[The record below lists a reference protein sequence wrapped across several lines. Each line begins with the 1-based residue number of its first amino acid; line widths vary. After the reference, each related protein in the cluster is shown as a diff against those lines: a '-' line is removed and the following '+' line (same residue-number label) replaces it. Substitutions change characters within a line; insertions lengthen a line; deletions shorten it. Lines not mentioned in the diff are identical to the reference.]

1 MIQQDPAG
9 GRPTQSAAVAG
20 RPPTVGI
27 SRRRWAVLAMLF
39 AAMAVNYLD
48 RQALSVLA
56 PVLREEFSMS
66 NTDYS
71 NVLNSF
77 LFAFTVFYVIGG
89 RLVDLLGS
97 HRGLV
102 LSVAVWGAAE
112 SLHALAGSVRGLA
125 LFRFLLGAGEATQPP
140 ASSKCVA
147 EWFPPKE
154 RGLAT
159 SVFLLGAPIGAMI
172 TPPLIVWLYRSFGW
186 QYTFLAA
193 GLVGLLWVFPWSRVA
208 GPRAPECPPS
218 GAGPTPVK
226 FTFRRLLA
234 LRATWGVLALRFF
247 VDPVWYFYVFWMP
260 EFLVR
265 DKAFSLEMVG
275 LLGWIPF
282 LAAAIGTFGGGSL
295 ASWLQQRGWP
305 LDRSHKRVMWLSALL
320 MTVSCF
326 VPFLR
331 TPWQVLAAMS
341 VAIIGMQM
349 FGANNHTLPTHLFP
363 AAAVGTIAGLAG
375 ASSGVGSMVFTRF
388 IGVSVDATRSYAPA
402 FLIAGLFYPSMALL
416 SLKLVGKI
424 RRVI

>member
-1 MIQQDPAG
+1 
-9 GRPTQSAAVAG
+9 
-20 RPPTVGI
+20 
-27 SRRRWAVLAMLF
+27 VLGMLF
-39 AAMAVNYLD
+39 AAMAVNYVD

-77 LFAFTVFYVIGG
+77 LLAFTVFYVIGG
-89 RLVDLLGS
+89 RLMDLVGS
-97 HRGLV
+97 HRGLA
-102 LSVAVWGAAE
+102 LSVAVWAAAE

-125 LFRFLLGAGEATQPP
+125 LFRFLLGAGEAAQPP

-172 TPPLIVWLYRSFGW
+172 APPLIVSLYRGVGW
-186 QYTFLAA
+186 RFTFLAA
-193 GLVGLLWVFPWSRVA
+193 GLLGLLWIFPWLRVG
-208 GPRAPECPPS
+208 GPREPECSPS
-218 GAGPTPVK
+218 GAGATPV
-226 FTFRRLLA
+226 RYPVRELLA
-234 LRATWGVLALRFF
+234 VRATWGVIALRFF
-247 VDPVWYFYVFWMP
+247 LDPVWYFYVFWMP

-265 DKAFSLEMVG
+265 DKGFSLEMIG
-275 LLGWIPF
+275 LLSWIPF
-282 LAAAIGTFGGGSL
+282 VGAAIGTFGGGSL
-295 ASWLQQRGWP
+295 ASWLQHKGWS
-305 LDRSHKRVMWLSALL
+305 LDRSHKRVMSLSALL
-320 MTVSCF
+320 MTISCF

-331 TPWQVLAAMS
+331 APWLVLAAMN

-363 AAAVGTIAGLAG
+363 AAAVGTVAGLAG
-375 ASSGVGSMVFTRF
+375 ASSGVGSMIFTRF
-388 IGVSVDATRSYAPA
+388 IGVSVDATRSYAPT
-402 FLIAGLFYPSMALL
+402 FLIAGLFYPGMALL
-416 SLKLVGKI
+416 SLRLVGKI